1 MLASPQSVN
10 ATFIEK
16 ETEML
21 TAPTFQTLSSKMRGR
36 VVTASD
42 PDWDATRRVFNLA
55 MDLRPAAVALPRDAK
70 DVIAAVAFARASG
83 LRVAPQ
89 ATGHNADA
97 HGALEDTLLVDVR
110 ELQEVSI
117 DAPARRVRVGA
128 GVKWQRV
135 SPELSGHGLAGLHGS
150 SPDVGVAGYS
160 LGGGMGWLA
169 RKHGLQANSVTA
181 IELVTAE
188 GRLARV
194 DQEHEPDL
202 FWALRG
208 GNGNFGVVT
217 AIEFAAYPVERLYAG
232 VMFFPFERASEVL
245 HAWTELVPTLPD
257 EMMSWASLLQFPDA
271 PFVPEPVRGGSFTV
285 VYGAFLGGER
295 EGEALLRPVRE
306 LGPAMDTFALVPPAA
321 LGDMA
326 MDPPDPLPFRITAAL
341 LSDLPRAGVD
351 ELVAAVGP
359 ESGSPLAM
367 VELRQLGGALARRTP
382 GAGAR
387 ATLPGTLSLVALG
400 VPEDEASDNSV
411 RTYLGSLDR
420 AVLPYNVGDYPNFV
434 MEPTDA
440 GRFFDADTWARL
452 REVKALYDPTDLFK
466 GNHHIPPAD

>member
-1 MLASPQSVN
+1 M
-10 ATFIEK
+10 FIEK

-21 TAPTFQTLSSKMRGR
+21 TATTTFQTLSAQMRGR

-42 PDWDATRRVFNLA
+42 PDWDATRQVFNLA
-55 MDLRPAAVALPRDAK
+55 TDLRPAAVALPRDAG
-70 DVIAAVAFARASG
+70 DVIAAVDYARASG

-97 HGALEDTLLVDVR
+97 HGTLEDVLLVDVR
-110 ELQEVSI
+110 QLQEVTI
-117 DAPARRVRVGA
+117 DAGARRVRVGA
-128 GVKWQRV
+128 GVKWERI
-135 SPELSGHGLAGLHGS
+135 SPQLSEHGLAGLHGS

-181 IELVTAE
+181 IELVTAD

-194 DQEHEPDL
+194 DAEHAPDL

-217 AIEFAAYPVERLYAG
+217 AIEFDVYPVEELYAG
-232 VMFFPFERASEVL
+232 VMFFPFERAAEVL

-285 VYGAFLGGER
+285 VYGAFLGSET
-295 EGEALLRPVRE
+295 EGQALLRPVRE
-306 LGPAMDTFALVPPAA
+306 LGPAMDTFAMVPPAA

-341 LSDLPRAGVD
+341 LDDLPHAGVD

-359 ESGSPLAM
+359 ESGSPLAL
-367 VELRQLGGALARRTP
+367 VELRQLGGALARHGE

-387 ATLPGTLSLVALG
+387 ATLPGTLSLVSLG
-400 VPEDEASDNSV
+400 VPQDEASDRAV
-411 RTYLGSLDR
+411 RSYLESLDR
-420 AVLPYNVGDYPNFV
+420 AVLPYRVGDYANFV

-440 GRFFDADTWARL
+440 SRFFDADTWSRL
-452 REVKALYDPTDLFK
+452 RQVKALYDPADLFK